1 MLHVETTNQPSEW
14 DATAALVRRAR
25 TGDEQAFAE
34 LLRSHRA
41 AVTSTLVACGVRQ
54 PETAQDLAQDV
65 AIRAWDRLPT
75 LKDPRAFKAWIRRIA
90 ANAARDHLRRM
101 AVRKE
106 DELDAAL
113 DVESDDDPYQ
123 QAERV
128 AEIRLMMTAL
138 DSEDREV
145 VELLVAKANG
155 ESIESMADRL
165 SLSEGALKMRL
176 MRVRKRL
183 RQRLEEL
190 RLGR

>member
-1 MLHVETTNQPSEW
+1 VKTTNRPSEW

-25 TGDEQAFAE
+25 SGDEQAFAE
-34 LLRSHRA
+34 LLQSHRA
-41 AVTSTLVACGVRQ
+41 AVTSTLMACGVRQ

-65 AIRAWDRLPT
+65 ALRAWDRLPT
-75 LKDPRAFKAWIRRIA
+75 LKDPRTFKAWIRRIA

-106 DELDAAL
+106 DELDTAL
-113 DVESDDDPYQ
+113 HVESDDDPHQ
-123 QAERV
+123 RAERV

-138 DSEDREV
+138 AGEDPEV
-145 VELLVAKANG
+145 IELLMAKADG
-155 ESIESMADRL
+155 ESIESMAGRL

-183 RQRLEEL
+183 RKKLEEL
-190 RLGR
+190 RSGR

>member
-1 MLHVETTNQPSEW
+1 MNDQSRWE
-14 DATAALVRRAR
+14 ATADLVRRAR
-25 TGDEQAFAE
+25 TGDQDAFAD
-34 LLRSHRA
+34 LLQAHRA

-65 AIRAWDRLPT
+65 AFRAWDRLAS
-75 LKDPRAFKAWIRRIA
+75 LKDPRTFPAWVRRIA

-113 DVESDDDPYQ
+113 HVESDDDPHL
-123 QAERV
+123 QAERI
-128 AEIRLMMTAL
+128 AEARLMMTVL
-138 DSEDREV
+138 DSEDAEV
-145 VELLVAKANG
+145 VELLVARAHG
-155 ESIESMADRL
+155 EPVESMAGRL
-165 SLSEGALKMRL
+165 GLSEGALKMRL

-183 RQRLEEL
+183 RKRLEDL